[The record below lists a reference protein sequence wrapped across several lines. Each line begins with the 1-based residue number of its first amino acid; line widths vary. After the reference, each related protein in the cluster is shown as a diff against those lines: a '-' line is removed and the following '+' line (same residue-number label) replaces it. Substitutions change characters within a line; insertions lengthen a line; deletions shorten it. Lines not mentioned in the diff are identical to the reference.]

1 MTDFLKF
8 LFLGLG
14 SGGVYTLL
22 ALGVVLV
29 YRGSGIVN
37 FANGGLAL
45 LAASVFYDTRDSLG
59 TWPSVAVSV
68 LAAAAAGAL
77 IQVLVMRPMRRSS
90 PLTRVI
96 ATLGLLALFQQAGV
110 KRYGT
115 NVPFVKPFLP
125 TGSYHPFGDLVVAQ
139 DRIVIFVITLGLTGA
154 LWLVYRLTIFG
165 LATTGVA
172 ENERATASLG
182 WSPNVIA
189 TCNWAAGGAL
199 AGVAG
204 VLLVPIIGLSPS
216 AM

>member
-1 MTDFLKF
+1 
-8 LFLGLG
+8 
-14 SGGVYTLL
+14 
-22 ALGVVLV
+22 
-29 YRGSGIVN
+29 
-37 FANGGLAL
+37 
-45 LAASVFYDTRDSLG
+45 
-59 TWPSVAVSV
+59 
-68 LAAAAAGAL
+68 
-77 IQVLVMRPMRRSS
+77 

-139 DRIVIFVITLGLTGA
+139 DRIVIFVITVGLTGA

-165 LATTGVA
+165 LATTGVS

-204 VLLVPIIGLSPS
+204 VLLVPLIGLSPS
-216 AM
+216 AMTLTVVPALSAALVGGFASFPLTLVGGLTIGVLESLATRYVHTPGWPTAVPFLVIILILVVRGRALPLRSHIAER